1 MHSMQND
8 INDFTLKYFIG
19 WIRVHSIFMNAC
31 RDSGEGMLMCH
42 KDTEVNV
49 QMNRPEF
56 PNSPL
61 WLGSVQ
67 E

>member
-1 MHSMQND
+1 M
-8 INDFTLKYFIG
+8 TLMTSLLNILLDGYECIQFY
-19 WIRVHSIFMNAC
+19 MNAC